1 MYIYVLVHTKI
12 YMHIWREGWF
22 FSTCFNINVI
32 YINAFLCNCKG
43 WGIASRMQHFGGSS
57 SITIHIQHIHL
68 ASYKSSLSSSYNDL
82 LRDGNRILTFHTF
95 HTFVEVKSR
104 KFHQKSVE
112 RFLLQYTV
120 ASWLIKILVSWY
132 QQHSYRKLNSLK
144 NVHINAVIM
153 GLARKALKS
162 K

>member
-1 MYIYVLVHTKI
+1 MFIYVFVQINKSMCICIFMYQYTQKYI
-12 YMHIWREGWF
+12 CIFEEKVDF
-22 FSTCFNINVI
+22 FLRFNINVI

-95 HTFVEVKSR
+95 HTFVEVKCR

-120 ASWLIKILVSWY
+120 ASWLIKILVS
-132 QQHSYRKLNSLK
+132 
-144 NVHINAVIM
+144 
-153 GLARKALKS
+153 
-162 K
+162 